1 MKNKVIIELSVK
13 DNLHC
18 LTLDLL
24 LLNFLYLK
32 VVSLVNTPNTN
43 LRENFAYQKFFVQK
57 VVGGYIFP
65 LKLKRQN
72 RNYYSCLKYNRFEL
86 EYNLNITVISLFSVF
101 PLMYPKASY

>member
-1 MKNKVIIELSVK
+1 MKNKAIIELSVK

-57 VVGGYIFP
+57 VVGGYFFP
-65 LKLKRQN
+65 
-72 RNYYSCLKYNRFEL
+72 
-86 EYNLNITVISLFSVF
+86 
-101 PLMYPKASY
+101 

>member
-1 MKNKVIIELSVK
+1 MKNKAIIELSVK

-57 VVGGYIFP
+57 VVGGYFFP

-86 EYNLNITVISLFSVF
+86 EYNLNNTIISLFSVF
-101 PLMYPKASY
+101 PFMYPKAWF